1 MLASIPESQWAAVCH
16 IAILAA
22 RLRGPGLAP
31 ERRLHSQAREGV
43 RGPARRAWPQ
53 THSRP
58 CTSSVPSSAQD
69 GRPSARVF
77 FFFLHHE
84 SDNFCYRKAM
94 GPVAENRKLEL
105 FKVIALNVNAEVH

>member
-1 MLASIPESQWAAVCH
+1 MLQKDACTAKPEKACVAQ
-16 IAILAA
+16 
-22 RLRGPGLAP
+22 
-31 ERRLHSQAREGV
+31 QGV
-43 RGPARRAWPQ
+43 RGPRLTPGPARA
-53 THSRP
+53 
-58 CTSSVPSSAQD
+58 PSPALHRMDVQ
-69 GRPSARVF
+69 VLEFF